1 MPRSYAKL
9 TEDDI
14 TAHAI
19 SDFKYVFNLFD
30 LNKDGNIHLNEFG
43 QIIELLGDQR
53 PNDKELRN
61 IIQEATTDIPDGQ
74 PVPDYLNFQHFL
86 NFFAVY
92 DTYQDI
98 SDDDIFDVLDTE
110 HTGII
115 SSRELAKTLHAFG
128 VNLTQDEVDAMAD
141 FASARHNTT
150 HFSKAEFQDLSLRLS
165 TYRRSLC
172 QQKTLDESAD
182 ESED

>member
-1 MPRSYAKL
+1 MPRTYAKL
-9 TEDDI
+9 SEDDI
-14 TAHAI
+14 TTRAI

-30 LNKDGNIHLNEFG
+30 INKDGNIHLNEFG

-53 PNDKELRN
+53 PNDKQLRDL
-61 IIQEATTDIPDGQ
+61 IAEAAGTPKGQ
-74 PVPDYLNFQHFL
+74 RVPDYLNFQHFL

-98 SDDDIFDVLDTE
+98 NEDDIFNVLDTE

-128 VNLTQDEVDAMAD
+128 INLAQDEVDAMAD

-150 HFSKAEFQDLSLRLS
+150 HFTKAEFQDLSVRLS
-165 TYRRSLC
+165 NYRRS
-172 QQKTLDESAD
+172 QQKKSLDESHD
-182 ESED
+182 ESDD